1 MVDRRKHVVEV
12 GQVFGNLT
20 VIETDLRLP
29 NVRQDRKSR
38 VGERAAMVRCVC
50 GDERLVKLTNLV
62 SPKSSIQS
70 CRSCGVQFRGTA
82 RTESVYYNLWRNTR
96 NRCTDPNYP
105 GYSKYGGR
113 GIAIAPEWAEFE
125 EFRDGLIEDIGPRP
139 TGTTL
144 GRIDADGHY
153 EPGNVCWETREQSA
167 AKRRAV
173 KEN

>member
-20 VIETDLRLP
+20 VIETDLHLP
-29 NVRQDRKSR
+29 TIRTDRRSR
-38 VGERAAMVRCVC
+38 VGERAVRVRCVC
-50 GDERLVKLTNLV
+50 GNERLVKLTNLV

-70 CRSCGVQFRGTA
+70 CRSCGRTLRGTA
-82 RTESVYYNLWRNTR
+82 QTESVYYNLWRNIR

-105 GYSKYGGR
+105 GYAQYGGR
-113 GIAIAPEWAEFE
+113 GVVLSPEWIEFE
-125 EFRDGLIEDIGPRP
+125 DFRDGVIEDIGPRP

-144 GRIDADGHY
+144 GRIEPDGDY
-153 EPGNVCWETREQSA
+153 APGNVCWDSKEQTA
-167 AKRRAV
+167 AKRRAA